1 MRILGHGRGA
11 EVESTKSIFRKG
23 DVLYGKLRPY
33 LNKVA
38 QPDFDGIC
46 STDFLVFRESEQLDL
61 DYLAQYLNQAW
72 IADAATQASR
82 GVELPR
88 INWEFLANLPVSFPP
103 DKSEQRAVANHLRD
117 IRSLQSA
124 TRQRLVAA
132 KRAIDEFRRSIL
144 AVAFSGRLTA
154 EWRLS
159 HPGERSIQG
168 IHMSKAESANKVRS
182 EVIDPPE
189 PDDSTPVSWV
199 WVRFGSIV
207 DEIRNGISAAPA
219 VEPPGRSILRISAVR
234 TGSVDGQ
241 NVRYLRQ
248 EVPEWRTYL
257 LREGD
262 LLFTRYNGSLDLL
275 GVCGLVRGL
284 GDREL
289 LYPDKLVRIRLD
301 PGSVVPEYA
310 ELFFASPGARR
321 RLTAGSVS
329 SAGQQG
335 ISGATLKA
343 QAFALPPKEE
353 QKEIVRRTTE
363 LLDVSDQLLSHID
376 SAARATQ
383 TCAQVA
389 LAKAFEGDA

>member
-1 MRILGHGRGA
+1 
-11 EVESTKSIFRKG
+11 
-23 DVLYGKLRPY
+23 
-33 LNKVA
+33 
-38 QPDFDGIC
+38 
-46 STDFLVFRESEQLDL
+46 
-61 DYLAQYLNQAW
+61 
-72 IADAATQASR
+72 
-82 GVELPR
+82 
-88 INWEFLANLPVSFPP
+88 
-103 DKSEQRAVANHLRD
+103 
-117 IRSLQSA
+117 
-124 TRQRLVAA
+124 
-132 KRAIDEFRRSIL
+132 
-144 AVAFSGRLTA
+144 
-154 EWRLS
+154 
-159 HPGERSIQG
+159 
-168 IHMSKAESANKVRS
+168 MSKAESANKVRS

-301 PGSVVPEYA
+301 LGSVVPEYA